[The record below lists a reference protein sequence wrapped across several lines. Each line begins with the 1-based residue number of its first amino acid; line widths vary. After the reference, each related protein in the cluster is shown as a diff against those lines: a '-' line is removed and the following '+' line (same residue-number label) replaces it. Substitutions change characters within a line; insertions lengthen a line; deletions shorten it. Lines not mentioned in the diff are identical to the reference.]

1 MNTPSPATTEAPAA
15 TPSLEERI
23 ASVNTALDASS
34 ETAGD
39 PGEVA
44 VPAAGA
50 PASPAASGDAAAQQR
65 AAERRARLDA
75 LRSTERERVDTKA
88 QQAASD
94 KMARELAAERARA
107 EAAEARAAKMVDVDS
122 IDEAALF
129 ALAEKRQ
136 ISPQRM
142 GEWIR
147 DAMSNPEKQAEAAA
161 LKATKTSYDPK
172 IAALEARLAAQDE
185 QIQSFLA
192 EQAKAKADAQEQH
205 ETRAFLDMVKGS
217 SERAPLAARLLATN
231 EQEFMQ
237 MAEIAAGSVPGMG
250 PQALLDAVEELLDGD
265 VRQSAQTYAALF
277 GSPSQQPA
285 PSKPTNRAAAM
296 ANTVS
301 NSLAQERASLVEE
314 ENLARLPIEE
324 RAARLIR
331 SMT

>member
-1 MNTPSPATTEAPAA
+1 MNNPSPTATEAPAA
-15 TPSLEERI
+15 TPSLDERI
-23 ASVNTALDASS
+23 ASVNSALDSSS
-34 ETAGD
+34 EPAGGT
-39 PGEVA
+39 GEA
-44 VPAAGA
+44 APAGVT
-50 PASPAASGDAAAQQR
+50 PASPADSGDAAAQQR
-65 AAERRARLDA
+65 AQERRARLAA
-75 LRSTERERVDTKA
+75 LKSTERDSVDRKA
-88 QQAASD
+88 AQAATD
-94 KMARELAAERARA
+94 KLARDFEAAQRRA
-107 EAAEARAAKMVDVDS
+107 EEAETRASRMVDVDS

-129 ALAEKRQ
+129 ALAEKRN

-147 DAMSNPEKQAEAAA
+147 DAMANPEKQAEAAA
-161 LKATKTSYDPK
+161 LKATKTTYDPK
-172 IAALEARLAAQDE
+172 LAALEAQIARQNE
-185 QIQSFLA
+185 QIQNFLQQ
-192 EQAKAKADAQEQH
+192 QAQAKADAEEH
-205 ETRAFLDMVKGS
+205 HATRSFVSMVKQS
-217 SERAPLAARLLATN
+217 ADRAPLAASLLAVS
-231 EQEFMQ
+231 EDEFMQ
-237 MAEIAAGSVPGMG
+237 MAEIAAATVPGMG

-265 VRQSAQTYAALF
+265 VRQSAQTYAALY